1 MTGTDLHED
10 RADELIE
17 GVTAWRPILA
27 MVRFRPLL
35 WSLNLGAM
43 LVLTLSALV
52 PGLAIHQFFNLLA
65 GDAPA
70 GWTLWTIVAALVA
83 AEAARA
89 LGALGLIRTNIPFFV
104 HSLALIRKNMLSHI
118 LKRPGARALP
128 DSPGE
133 AISRFAGDAF
143 EVPLFA
149 LWINDLIG
157 TLVLAL
163 AAIAIMAAIDPF
175 ITVVA
180 LLPFTLVTFVA
191 HMARNRIERYRHAA
205 RRWTG
210 IVVGFIGET
219 FGAIQAIKVASAER
233 GVLGHFERLNERRK
247 HAAVMDRVFQELL
260 NSVFRNS
267 ANLGMGVVLILAA
280 QAMRDGTFT
289 VADFALFVFYLAFVS
304 DLTAFAGFLLARYR
318 QIGVSIKRMERLMEN
333 ALPGALT
340 AFSDVYVRH
349 DQPPIAPIERRD
361 ADRLVSLSCHD
372 LSYAFP
378 GTGNGIDGIGFV
390 LERGTFNVITGSVG
404 AGKTTLV
411 RVLLGLLD
419 RDRGEIRWNGNL
431 IDDPGTFLV
440 PPRVA
445 YTSQVP
451 RLFSESLRDNILLGF
466 VSDDERVTAAVRS
479 AEMHEDLAGL
489 ERGLDTPVGP
499 RGVKLSGGQIQ
510 RTAAARMLVRT
521 PELLVFDDISS
532 ALDVETEKRLW
543 EGLTDLGVT
552 CLVVSHRRAAL
563 ERADQI
569 LLLDG
574 GRIVARGTL
583 DALLDESELMRRLW
597 SGGARAQEPVD
608 SGLDL
613 LDGDDASRDR

>member
-1 MTGTDLHED
+1 MSGVDLYED
-10 RADELIE
+10 RGDELVE
-17 GVTAWRPILA
+17 GRPAWRPILA
-27 MVRFRPLL
+27 TIRFRQLL
-35 WSLNLGAM
+35 WSLNLVAM

-52 PGLAIHQFFNLLA
+52 PGYAIHQFFNLLA
-65 GDAPA
+65 GDAA
-70 GWTLWTIVAALVA
+70 VGWTLWTLVAALVG

-89 LGALGLIRTNIPFFV
+89 LGMLGLIRTNVPFFV
-104 HSLALIRKNMLSHI
+104 HSLALIRKNMLQHI

-149 LWINDLIG
+149 LWINDFIG

-180 LLPFTLVTFVA
+180 LAPFTVVTLVA
-191 HMARNRIERYRHAA
+191 HMARTRIERYRHAA

-219 FGAIQAIKVASAER
+219 FGAIQAVKVASAEE
-233 GVLGHFERLNERRK
+233 GVLGHFARLNERRK
-247 HAAVMDRVFQELL
+247 RAAVMDRVFQELL

-280 QAMRDGTFT
+280 QAMRGGAFT
-289 VADFALFVFYLAFVS
+289 VADFALFVFYLAFVG
-304 DLTAFAGFLLARYR
+304 DLTAFAGFLLARYK
-318 QIGVSIKRMERLMEN
+318 QIGVSVKRMERLMDN
-333 ALPGALT
+333 APLEALT

-349 DQPPIAPIERRD
+349 DHPPLPPVERT
-361 ADRLVSLSCHD
+361 AGDRLERIACRGLC
-372 LSYAFP
+372 YRFP
-378 GTGNGIDGIGFV
+378 GTSKGIHGVSFEI
-390 LERGTFNVITGSVG
+390 ERGSFNVITGSVG

-419 RDRGEIRWNGNL
+419 HDGGEIQWNGARV
-431 IDDPGTFLV
+431 DDPGTFLI

-466 VSDDERVTAAVRS
+466 SSDDERIAAAVRG
-479 AEMHEDLAGL
+479 AEMFEDVAALD
-489 ERGLDTPVGP
+489 RGLDTLVGP

-543 EGLTDLGVT
+543 EGLTDLGDVT

-569 LLLDG
+569 LLMDD

-583 DALLDESELMRRLW
+583 EALLEGNELMRQLW
-597 SGGARAQEPVD
+597 TGVGVGHDTVD
-608 SGLDL
+608 AELDL
-613 LDGDDASRDR
+613 LGGGDGK